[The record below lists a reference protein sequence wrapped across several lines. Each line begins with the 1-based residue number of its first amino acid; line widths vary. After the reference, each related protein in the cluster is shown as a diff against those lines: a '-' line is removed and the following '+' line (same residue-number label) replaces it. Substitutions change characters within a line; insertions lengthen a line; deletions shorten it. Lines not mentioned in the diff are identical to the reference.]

1 MQLHNFCMS
10 EKPMTPEEPGLA
22 LTDLPDPL
30 LQCVI
35 LLLDVR
41 AVCSLAAC
49 NARMRGVAS
58 DEDLWRRLCERCFP
72 HTDPRRWLTLE
83 PQRERAFVRQ
93 SIDGLAPPS
102 KPADYRCAVYGA
114 V

>member
-1 MQLHNFCMS
+1 ML
-10 EKPMTPEEPGLA
+10 EEPGLA

-35 LLLDVR
+35 LQLDTR

-49 NARMRGVAS
+49 SVRLRGVAS

-72 HTDPRRWLTLE
+72 DTDPRRWLTLD
-83 PQRERAFVRQ
+83 PQRGRAFVRQ
-93 SIDGLAPPS
+93 SLDGNAPP
-102 KPADYRCAVYGA
+102 ANYRCAARIA